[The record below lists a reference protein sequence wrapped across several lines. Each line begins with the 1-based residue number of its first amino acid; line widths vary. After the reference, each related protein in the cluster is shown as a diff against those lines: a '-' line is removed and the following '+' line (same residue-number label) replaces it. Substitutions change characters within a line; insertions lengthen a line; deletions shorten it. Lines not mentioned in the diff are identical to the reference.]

1 MDFQSEYV
9 FPDIE
14 QASPEGL
21 LAVGGDLEP
30 ATLLEAY
37 SKGIFPWFSQYDPIL
52 WWSLD
57 PRMVLFTNKIHLSKS
72 LKRVIRSCKFSV
84 SFDNQFESV
93 IKNCSRPE
101 NEDDER
107 WITDEMIEAYIR
119 LHKLGFAHSVEVSMD
134 DRLVGGLYG
143 VSLGRMFFGESMF
156 FRVPDAS
163 KVALIALTEKLR
175 SFEINVIDCQQ
186 ETDHMR
192 RMGARPIP
200 RSEFKKLLAEAMKY
214 EAVKGNWNNR

>member
-1 MDFQSEYV
+1 M
-9 FPDIE
+9 
-14 QASPEGL
+14 
-21 LAVGGDLEP
+21 
-30 ATLLEAY
+30 
-37 SKGIFPWFSQYDPIL
+37 
-52 WWSLD
+52 
-57 PRMVLFTNKIHLSKS
+57 
-72 LKRVIRSCKFSV
+72 
-84 SFDNQFESV
+84 
-93 IKNCSRPE
+93 
-101 NEDDER
+101 
-107 WITDEMIEAYIR
+107 
-119 LHKLGFAHSVEVSMD
+119 EVSLN

>member
-1 MDFQSEYV
+1 MDFHSEYV
-9 FPDIE
+9 FPDID

-37 SKGIFPWFSQYDPIL
+37 SKGVFPWFSQYDPIL

-57 PRMVLFTNKIHLSKS
+57 PRMVLFTNEIHLSKS
-72 LKRVIRSCKFSV
+72 LKRVIRSGKFSV
-84 SFDNQFESV
+84 SFDDQFESV
-93 IKNCSRPE
+93 IKNCSRSE

-119 LHKLGFAHSVEVSMD
+119 LHNLGYAHSVEVSMN

-186 ETDHMR
+186 DTDHMR

>member
-1 MDFQSEYV
+1 MDFHSEYV
-9 FPDIE
+9 FPDID

-37 SKGIFPWFSQYDPIL
+37 SKGVFPWFSQYDPIL

-57 PRMVLFTNKIHLSKS
+57 PRMVLFTNEIHLSKS
-72 LKRVIRSCKFSV
+72 LKRVIRSGKFSV
-84 SFDNQFESV
+84 SFDDQFESV
-93 IKNCSRPE
+93 IKNCSRSE

-119 LHKLGFAHSVEVSMD
+119 LHKLGFAHSVEVSMN

-186 ETDHMR
+186 DTDHMR

>member
-57 PRMVLFTNKIHLSKS
+57 PRMVLFTNEIHLSKS

>member
-1 MDFQSEYV
+1 MDFHSEYV
-9 FPDIE
+9 FPDID

-37 SKGIFPWFSQYDPIL
+37 SKGVFPWFSQYDPIL

-57 PRMVLFTNKIHLSKS
+57 PRMVLFTNEIHLSKS
-72 LKRVIRSCKFSV
+72 LKRVIRSGKFSV
-84 SFDNQFESV
+84 SFDDQFESV
-93 IKNCSRPE
+93 IKNCSRSE

-119 LHKLGFAHSVEVSMD
+119 LHKLGYAHSVEVSMN

-186 ETDHMR
+186 DTDHMR

-214 EAVKGNWNNR
+214 EAVKGSWNNR

>member
-1 MDFQSEYV
+1 
-9 FPDIE
+9 
-14 QASPEGL
+14 
-21 LAVGGDLEP
+21 
-30 ATLLEAY
+30 
-37 SKGIFPWFSQYDPIL
+37 
-52 WWSLD
+52 
-57 PRMVLFTNKIHLSKS
+57 MVLFTNEIHLSKS
-72 LKRVIRSCKFSV
+72 LKRVIRSGKFSV
-84 SFDNQFESV
+84 SFDDQFESV
-93 IKNCSRPE
+93 IKNCSRSE

-119 LHKLGFAHSVEVSMD
+119 LHKLGYAHSVEVSMN

-214 EAVKGNWNNR
+214 EAVKGSWNNR

>member
-9 FPDIE
+9 FPDID

-57 PRMVLFTNKIHLSKS
+57 PRMVLFTNEIHLSKS
-72 LKRVIRSCKFSV
+72 LKRVIRSGKFSV

-93 IKNCSRPE
+93 IKNCSRSE

-119 LHKLGFAHSVEVSMD
+119 LHKLGFAHSVEVSMN

-163 KVALIALTEKLR
+163 KVALIALTEKLM